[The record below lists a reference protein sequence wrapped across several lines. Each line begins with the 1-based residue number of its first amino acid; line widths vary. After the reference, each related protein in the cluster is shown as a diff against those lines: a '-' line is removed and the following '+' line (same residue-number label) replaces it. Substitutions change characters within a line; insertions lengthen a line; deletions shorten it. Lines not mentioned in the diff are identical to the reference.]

1 MIHSDRVEKS
11 NHLVQILL
19 PIYDNERQRFG
30 AEIFALTRDE
40 LTERFGGLTAHMR
53 APARGVW
60 KTEDGDEARDDIVI
74 FEVMTD
80 RVDRDWWDAYR
91 KRLQERFRQDAIVI
105 RAMAIS
111 IL

>member
-1 MIHSDRVEKS
+1 MKEVFPDTARVSDDG
-11 NHLVQILL
+11 HLLVGGC
-19 PIYDNERQRFG
+19 D
-30 AEIFALTRDE
+30 TVE

-91 KRLQERFRQDAIVI
+91 KRLQDRFRQDAIVI

-111 IL
+111 VI